1 MHIKSIL
8 TAAAIALVAGL
19 GSASAADQ
27 FTALEGITAE
37 QLNAVELD
45 RVRGADVNLRGLLNV
60 PSDTVSLV
68 AQVTQEIPKSLT
80 QKFRRHNNTLRD
92 VGSSA

>member
-27 FTALEGITAE
+27 FAALEGITAE

-45 RVRGADVNLRGLLNV
+45 RVRGAIVYLNGLDGVPQRAVVTVLVNTQRMHVDVCAPGAGC
-60 PSDTVSLV
+60 S
-68 AQVTQEIPKSLT
+68 
-80 QKFRRHNNTLRD
+80 
-92 VGSSA
+92 G

>member
-37 QLNAVELD
+37 PLNAVELD
-45 RVRGADVNLRGLLNV
+45 RVRGASIDLRGLDHV
-60 PSDTVSLV
+60 PSDTVGLV
-68 AQVTQEIPKSLT
+68 FQITAGIPVAICPPV
-80 QKFRRHNNTLRD
+80 RR
-92 VGSSA
+92 GCG

>member
-8 TAAAIALVAGL
+8 TAAAIALAAGL

-37 QLNAVELD
+37 PLNAVELD
-45 RVRGADVNLRGLLNV
+45 RVRGSNVDLSGLDGVPTSAVLAVRLNTARMPINICPPTRGC
-60 PSDTVSLV
+60 P
-68 AQVTQEIPKSLT
+68 
-80 QKFRRHNNTLRD
+80 
-92 VGSSA
+92 G

>member
-37 QLNAVELD
+37 PLNAVELD
-45 RVRGADVNLRGLLNV
+45 RVRGANLDLSGLAGVPTSVFLAVGLKTARMPINVCPPRPGCLN
-60 PSDTVSLV
+60 
-68 AQVTQEIPKSLT
+68 
-80 QKFRRHNNTLRD
+80 
-92 VGSSA
+92 

>member
-37 QLNAVELD
+37 PLNAVELD
-45 RVRGADVNLRGLLNV
+45 RVRGTNV
-60 PSDTVSLV
+60 DLAGIDGVSSVKARWVFHRTARMPV
-68 AQVTQEIPKSLT
+68 AICPPGPVCG
-80 QKFRRHNNTLRD
+80 N
-92 VGSSA
+92 

>member
-27 FTALEGITAE
+27 FGALEGITAE
-37 QLNAVELD
+37 PLNAVELD
-45 RVRGADVNLRGLLNV
+45 RVRGTLVYLDGLDGVPINV
-60 PSDTVSLV
+60 VHTVL
-68 AQVTQEIPKSLT
+68 ANTQRMTRKDACPPGGGCS
-80 QKFRRHNNTLRD
+80 
-92 VGSSA
+92 G